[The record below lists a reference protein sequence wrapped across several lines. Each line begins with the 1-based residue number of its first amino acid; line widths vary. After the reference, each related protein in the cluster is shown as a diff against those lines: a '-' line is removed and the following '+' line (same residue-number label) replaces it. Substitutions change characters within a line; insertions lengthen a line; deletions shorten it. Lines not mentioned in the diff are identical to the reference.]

1 MFRLLILQDGI
12 LSVVLKSV
20 LDQDPI
26 SPVLTDLH
34 LEALD
39 RRLKYVIDVIKD
51 CVERMGSHNVLFEN
65 S

>member
-12 LSVVLKSV
+12 LSEVLKSI

-39 RRLKYVIDVIKD
+39 RRLKYVIDVIKG
-51 CVERMGSHNVLFEN
+51 CIERMGSQNVLFEN